1 MLKAR
6 QSDHRQRLLH
16 TIAGGLLVVLGGL
29 GTPST
34 LLAAEIIGL
43 AESVTNRVTGDI
55 SGIRRELA
63 PEADVHRNEIIRTE
77 AQSAT
82 RLRFADRSDLRLGPQ
97 AQIRLDAFVFS
108 GNAGS
113 AMNLSR
119 GALRFVSGN
128 GPTGSYQI
136 KTPVATIGLRGTGV
150 DVVLRQGRVF
160 VTLLEG
166 AARVCVGSG
175 QCTDLV
181 NRCDYVE
188 AGGGRAQPARP
199 LNSTVP
205 TFNSACSGAGC
216 GQAVC
221 TSSAAAPSPSRTA
234 IEAIAPAPGYDPAG
248 GSSKG
253 GDGSSSGGGGGGG
266 GGGGKGK

>member
-1 MLKAR
+1 MIGTR
-6 QSDHRQRLLH
+6 QSGHRRLLPH
-16 TIAGGLLVVLGGL
+16 AIAGGLLIALT
-29 GTPST
+29 GTILPTT

-63 PEADVHRNEIIRTE
+63 PDADVHRNEIIRTE

-150 DVVLRQGRVF
+150 DVVLRSGRVF

-166 AARVCVGSG
+166 AARVCVGGG

-205 TFNSACSGAGC
+205 TFNSACSGTGC
-216 GQAVC
+216 GQVVC
-221 TSSAAAPSPSRTA
+221 ASSAAAPSPSPSRAGTPA
-234 IEAIAPAPGYDPAG
+234 APGYDPTG
-248 GSSKG
+248 GSAKG
-253 GDGSSSGGGGGGG
+253 GDGSSSGGGG
-266 GGGGKGK
+266 KGR

>member
-1 MLKAR
+1 MIKIR
-6 QSDHRQRLLH
+6 QSGHRRLLPRA
-16 TIAGGLLVVLGGL
+16 IAAGLLVALTGAIL
-29 GTPST
+29 PTT

-55 SGIRRELA
+55 AGIRRELA
-63 PEADVHRNEIIRTE
+63 PDADVHRNEIIRTE

-150 DVVLRQGRVF
+150 DVVLRSGRVF

-166 AARVCVGSG
+166 AARVCVGGG

-216 GQAVC
+216 GQVVC
-221 TSSAAAPSPSRTA
+221 TSSAAAPSPSPSPSRAGTPA
-234 IEAIAPAPGYDPAG
+234 APGYDPAG

-253 GDGSSSGGGGGGG
+253 GDSSSGGGGGGG
-266 GGGGKGK
+266 KGR